1 MYKLTKGDKMIDK
14 EYRDD
19 HDYLSAINKFS
30 NKDMLKLALYQEWVN
45 RRYTKPIWDKS
56 IGLSLFTISLLI
68 CSLYLKQENSL
79 DLIKE
84 AILLLSIMVISIVA
98 SYIFLTEPKK
108 DENTEVAKLNAIRD
122 AIEFLSK

>member
-1 MYKLTKGDKMIDK
+1 MIDK

>member
-19 HDYLSAINKFS
+19 HNYLSAINKFS
-30 NKDMLKLALYQEWVN
+30 NKDMLKLALYQEWVH
-45 RRYTKPIWDKS
+45 RRYTKPTWHRTAGLAIASMVLTSIVLANNFDSNTKWFFIALSSSVLFVFALLYSFS
-56 IGLSLFTISLLI
+56 IGT
-68 CSLYLKQENSL
+68 
-79 DLIKE
+79 
-84 AILLLSIMVISIVA
+84 
-98 SYIFLTEPKK
+98 KK